1 MRMHIL
7 RIERKIKFNFHFVQ
21 ESRGKKTIF
30 FYYAKYMQ
38 NYKNIYSS
46 M

>member
-21 ESRGKKTIF
+21 KKKQRKKKDF
-30 FYYAKYMQ
+30 LLLC
-38 NYKNIYSS
+38 
-46 M
+46 